1 MSDKVKEITYCEVFL
16 ASPSLTIPTTE
27 GLGLS
32 IKGTI
37 RFTLSAP
44 LKLSQVV
51 AKLHGYSQY
60 DNSQKTGIMR
70 NLNIKDIIKQKA
82 TVVNVA
88 KSFPAGETELP
99 FIINIKSPQSLLA
112 TVEGKNAAIRY
123 IITVEL
129 TRAGAPLAVYK
140 TTKNVILRK
149 RNIPK
154 ECDINE
160 MVTVEDEK
168 ENLLK
173 YNLRI
178 SKYLFIE
185 DTNDQD
191 GDAAN
196 AQSSLKVE
204 ASFDVIDNKT
214 KVKEVKVEAFEY
226 EMYNI
231 AKATAGT
238 SGSAGTKPSGSK
250 TAARSRSTPK
260 IPAFSAISIPNPHHT
275 IPLLNPPLTIPLT
288 ESESGVVKFEIPFT
302 DKMKPDSK
310 APILE
315 VKHEVVLT
323 IKFEKF
329 LLMPLKLEVPFVVAT
344 RKNKGSAGGIK
355 EEPEEK
361 AEENSINE

>member
-1 MSDKVKEITYCEVFL
+1 MSDKVKEVTSCEILL
-16 ASPSLTIPTTE
+16 ASPSLTIPETE

-44 LKLSQVV
+44 LKFSQVV

-82 TVVNVA
+82 TVVNIA

-149 RNIPK
+149 RNMPK
-154 ECDINE
+154 ECDLNE

-185 DTNDQD
+185 DTNDQE

-231 AKATAGT
+231 AKATAGAT
-238 SGSAGTKPSGSK
+238 GTKP
-250 TAARSRSTPK
+250 
-260 IPAFSAISIPNPHHT
+260 
-275 IPLLNPPLTIPLT
+275 
-288 ESESGVVKFEIPFT
+288 
-302 DKMKPDSK
+302 
-310 APILE
+310 
-315 VKHEVVLT
+315 
-323 IKFEKF
+323 
-329 LLMPLKLEVPFVVAT
+329 
-344 RKNKGSAGGIK
+344 
-355 EEPEEK
+355 
-361 AEENSINE
+361 